1 MATTAEIVTAPPPRA
16 ADEWAEANRILPP
29 GSPEPGPF
37 RYTRTPY
44 MVPVCRAFASPR
56 YKRVTFVMGTQM
68 GKSATM
74 FNVIGWRLDDDP
86 APVIYVGPTQ
96 SNIDKVVEP
105 KIAEMFRECDSLN
118 RKLKKEKGETSKHR
132 KNVGGVHL
140 RLAWAGSATELA
152 SDSAALT
159 LVDEIDRP
167 DDNASGEGSLEEIA
181 EARGDAYADSKTG
194 YTATPTEG
202 RAERYTHPVTGHT
215 HWAVTDPKQLFSPV
229 WRLWQSGTK
238 HEWMV
243 PHLDPACGEY
253 FSPSSELLWWPGK
266 GTDAECTPSHAS
278 RHAKLICPHC
288 GAQIDDSERSR
299 MNARGVAVAP
309 GQLAKSHSEGFV
321 SITQGD
327 QVHIVP
333 YWTAVETDDGNDS
346 FSIWVSGLCSF
357 SAKKSFGFLAKKLLE
372 AIKSGDP
379 GKMMAVHNTGF
390 GEVHSAIGDAPAWE
404 EVYELRDTYS
414 AGQVPEGF
422 DQLICTV
429 DVQKDRV
436 YYVVRAWRPGMTSR
450 LVEWGEIW
458 GDTDKP
464 EVWDEVANLLEQEW
478 EGRTLSLMGVDAGY
492 RTDEVLMFV
501 RKHKGRT
508 RALMGFERLSKAFR
522 MARLEVD
529 TKGKT
534 RKHGDKR
541 WDFDAGLAKAWVH
554 SRVRWPKGQ
563 DGDWRL
569 PADVS
574 EEYCQHIVAEEYDE
588 STGKW
593 VKVAKRNDYL
603 DCEGMNYMCAR
614 MLRIDRKK
622 APTDKSEPVPDDE
635 KHDLPSDSDDEPKK
649 TRPVKRRS
657 TAAKRRPRQG
667 FVARGRNSR

>member
-1 MATTAEIVTAPPPRA
+1 METTAEIVTASPPRA
-16 ADEWAEANRILPP
+16 ADQWAEANRVLPP

-44 MVPVCRAFASPR
+44 MIPVCRAFASPK

-105 KIAEMFRECDSLN
+105 KISEMFRECASLN

-167 DDNASGEGSLEEIA
+167 EDNASGEGSLEEIA

-194 YTATPTEG
+194 YTATPTGG
-202 RAERYTHPVTGHT
+202 RTERTEHPETGVI
-215 HWAVTDPKQLFSPV
+215 HWAFADPKQLFSPV
-229 WRLWQSGTK
+229 WRLWQNGSR

-253 FSPSSELLWWPGK
+253 FSPCSELLWWPGK
-266 GTDAECTPSHAS
+266 GTAEECTPSQAS
-278 RHAKLICPHC
+278 RQAKLICPHC
-288 GAQIDDSERSR
+288 GGQIDDSERMA

-309 GQLAKSHSEGFV
+309 GQRAQQQGEGFV
-321 SITQGD
+321 SITQSSQD
-327 QVHIVP
+327 HVVP
-333 YWTAVETDDGNDS
+333 YWSFLDTEDDNDS
-346 FSIWVSGLCSF
+346 FSVWVSGLCSF

-372 AIKSGDP
+372 AIQSGDP
-379 GKMMAVHNTGF
+379 DKLMAVHNTGF
-390 GEVHSAIGDAPAWE
+390 GEVYSVAGEAPAWE
-404 EVYELRDTYS
+404 EVFELRHTYK
-414 AGQVPEGF
+414 AGEVPDGF
-422 DQLICTV
+422 DHLICTV
-429 DVQKDRV
+429 DVQKNRL
-436 YYVVRAWRPGMTSR
+436 YYLVRAWRPGMSSR
-450 LVEWGEIW
+450 LIEWGELW

-464 EVWDEVANLLEQEW
+464 EVWDDLAQLFDQEW
-478 EGRTLSLMGVDAGY
+478 AGKSLQLMGVDAGY
-492 RTDEVLMFV
+492 RTDEVLAFV
-501 RKHKGRT
+501 RKHKGKA
-508 RALMGFERLSKAFR
+508 RAMMGFERLPKPFR
-522 MARLEVD
+522 MIKLEVD
-529 TKGKT
+529 TRGKT

-541 WDFDAGLAKAWVH
+541 WDFDTNIAKAWVH
-554 SRVRWPKGQ
+554 SRVRWPKGK
-563 DGDWRL
+563 DADWLL
-569 PADVS
+569 PSDVT
-574 EEYCQHIVAEEYDE
+574 EEYCQHIVSEEYNE

-593 VKVAKRNDYL
+593 EKVAKRNDYL

-614 MLRIDRKK
+614 MVRIDRKK
-622 APTDKSEPVPDDE
+622 AQSDTQDNDAEDPENSPEPDDE
-635 KHDLPSDSDDEPKK
+635 EPTKKPRK
-649 TRPVKRRS
+649 TRKRASTGRKRTRS
-657 TAAKRRPRQG
+657 G
-667 FVARGRNSR
+667 FVSRGRSSR